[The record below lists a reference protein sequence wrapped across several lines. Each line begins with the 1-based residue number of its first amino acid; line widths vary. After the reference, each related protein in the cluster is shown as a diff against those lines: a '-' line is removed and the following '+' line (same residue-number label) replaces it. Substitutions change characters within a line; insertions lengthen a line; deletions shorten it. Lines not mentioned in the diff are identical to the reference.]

1 MTPLLLLGLLPFV
14 GCGNSADSTPANQP
28 PASAAPVS
36 NEAVAPGVAAPAA
49 PAAPLAAITRGPCK
63 GFYPA
68 DFVFAEGARAKPVP
82 NLPKPARGVALRDPN
97 YGSCLVR
104 ISDRAKDAP
113 ETPLLRNDY
122 SRRQAFNAD
131 DTRTFAF
138 SADGYWHLYD
148 ADTTA
153 YLGKLPGVVSEAEP
167 QWHPTDPNLLWYL
180 PVNGGMSIEQ
190 LDIRSGKSTRVAD
203 FNGKLPA
210 WAATAAHVRTRAEG
224 SPSRDGRLWGFQIE
238 DEAFAMLGYMV
249 WDQVEQKLVGSLQ
262 MGVRPDHVSM
272 SPSGRWFVSSGFDGT
287 WAWSPDFS
295 RKKKLNNTTEH
306 SDIAIAKDAHD
317 IYVSIDY
324 EVRGGDVFM
333 VDIDA
338 CPGVEAAVTD
348 APLCPRTNLFPTYVS
363 GSKTALHIS
372 GKAYDKPGWVVVSPY
387 GTQPMRNGQ
396 LPWFADKIFALE
408 LSEKARVIELADH
421 RSIWDPKT
429 TSYWFEP
436 QATVN
441 RDFTRIAFTSSWGTN
456 AEADLEAWMIQLPS
470 GAIR

>member
-1 MTPLLLLGLLPFV
+1 MLVPVGRCVPLWIFAVVFACLSAGCDPGDKLPLATT
-14 GCGNSADSTPANQP
+14 GQP
-28 PASAAPVS
+28 PA
-36 NEAVAPGVAAPAA
+36 AVVPEP
-49 PAAPLAAITRGPCK
+49 PRTPLAAITRGPCQV
-63 GFYPA
+63 FYPA
-68 DFVFAEGARAKPVP
+68 DFALVEGRLAKAVPALAKPE
-82 NLPKPARGVALRDPN
+82 RGVALRDSN
-97 YGSCLVR
+97 YGTCLVR
-104 ISDRAKDAP
+104 ISDRGKDVP
-113 ETPLLRNDY
+113 DSPLIRNDY

-148 ADTTA
+148 ADTTK
-153 YLGKLPGVVSEAEP
+153 YLGKLPGLASEAEP

-203 FNGKLPA
+203 FTGKLPA

-224 SPSRDGRLWGFQIE
+224 SPSKDGRLWGFQIE
-238 DEAFAMLGYMV
+238 DDAFAMLGYLV
-249 WDQVEQKLVGSLQ
+249 WDQVDQKVIGALP

-287 WAWSPDFS
+287 WAWSPDFKT
-295 RKKKLNNTTEH
+295 KKKLNATTEH
-306 SDIAIAKDAHD
+306 SDIAIGKDAHD

-324 EVRGGDVFM
+324 ESHGGEVFM
-333 VDIDA
+333 VDMDA
-338 CPGVEAAVTD
+338 CTAVDAAETR
-348 APLCPRTNLFPTYVS
+348 APMCPRVVLFPTYVD

-396 LPWFADKIFALE
+396 LPWFADKIFALQ
-408 LSEKARVIELADH
+408 LAANPRVIELADH

-456 AEADLEAWMIQLPS
+456 READLEAWMIQLPV